1 MIISCPYCRA
11 RYQVAYEAIGSAG
24 RKVQCANC
32 QKAWQAMPD
41 AAPKPAPKPDLKLVG
56 SDPDDRLFEDMAE
69 AGLDAAF
76 EAEEREVVN
85 KAEAFSDAMLTQ
97 AAAKAIEE
105 MKAALPPRPEPPPK
119 VVDDATLNRR
129 RRAFS
134 RRQHSL
140 ARSLPLARVRRA
152 LRVVGVLLL
161 VATFGLGIAL
171 RTEIVRLMPD
181 MAGVYQTVGLGVNVV
196 GLDFHDLR
204 TVRLLRDG
212 KDVMLVTAKVH
223 SESNKM
229 LAIPPVIVTLLDA
242 GGRPLYEWSA
252 TAPSPD
258 LAPGETVE
266 IETQLAAPPAGMAR
280 LRLSFA
286 SGRSA
291 SANLI
296 GIAGVPESGSAPQAA
311 VAAAEKQAAAGSDQS
326 APASPE
332 TAAHE
337 APAQDHGAA
346 APATESA
353 H

>member
-11 RYQVAYEAIGSAG
+11 RYQVAYEAIGAAG

-41 AAPKPAPKPDLKLVG
+41 AGPKPPNRPDLKLVG
-56 SDPDDRLFEDMAE
+56 ADPEDRLFEDMAE

-76 EAEEREVVN
+76 EAEEREVVT

-105 MKAALPPRPEPPPK
+105 MKAALPPRPDPAPQ

-152 LRVVGVLLL
+152 LRVVGVALL

-181 MAGVYQTVGLGVNVV
+181 MAGVYQAVGLGVNVV
-196 GLDFHDLR
+196 GLNFRDLR

-212 KDVMLVTAKVH
+212 KDVMLVTAKIY
-223 SESNKM
+223 SETGSM
-229 LAIPPVIVTLLDA
+229 VPVPPVIVTLLD
-242 GGRPLYEWSA
+242 GSGRPLYEWSA
-252 TAPSPD
+252 AAPSPD
-258 LAPGETVE
+258 LGPGEVVE
-266 IETQLAAPPAGMAR
+266 FETQLAAPPAGMAR
-280 LRLSFA
+280 VRLSFA
-286 SGRSA
+286 SGRTGG
-291 SANLI
+291 ANLI
-296 GIAGVPESGSAPQAA
+296 GISGVPEGAGGPQAPQDAA
-311 VAAAEKQAAAGSDQS
+311 PAGHEQGGGQAAAH
-326 APASPE
+326 P
-332 TAAHE
+332 
-337 APAQDHGAA
+337 APAQDHGAG
-346 APATESA
+346 APATEGG